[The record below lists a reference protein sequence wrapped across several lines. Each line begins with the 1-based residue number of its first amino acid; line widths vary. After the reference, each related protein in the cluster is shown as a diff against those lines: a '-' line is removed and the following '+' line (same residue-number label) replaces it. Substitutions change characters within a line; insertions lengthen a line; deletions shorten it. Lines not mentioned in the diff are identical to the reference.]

1 MLKVNPD
8 LIVDQQ
14 ERIIL
19 KFGLIKRVFLYFID
33 LNIKIS
39 YVTWFFLLQCNV
51 KSVRSASEIKS
62 LEVPKLMAKFNNL
75 IYSFLQRRSSSL
87 LATLAHQ
94 RGHFCN
100 FGTVT

>member
-19 KFGLIKRVFLYFID
+19 KFGLIKRVFFYTLLI
-33 LNIKIS
+33 LIS
-39 YVTWFFLLQCNV
+39 KYPMLLDFFCYNAM
-51 KSVRSASEIKS
+51 SASEIKS

-100 FGTVT
+100 FGAVTQ